1 MKLRIKGNSIR
12 LRLSKPEVEILS
24 LVGMI
29 KEQTDFINNSFVYC
43 LKKDK
48 GSELTASFNNNEL
61 VVFIPDE
68 FVNDWPRNNIIGID
82 NKLIDGSLPELYIL
96 VEKDFKCIDD
106 TTEDQSD
113 NYDNPK
119 TC

>member
-12 LRLSKPEVEILS
+12 LRLSKPEVETLA
-24 LVGMI
+24 LEGVI
-29 KEQTDFINNSFVYC
+29 KEQTDFANKSFVYC

-48 GSELTASFNNNEL
+48 GSELKASFHNNEL
-61 VVFIPDE
+61 VVLIPGE
-68 FVNDWPRNNIIGID
+68 FAHDWPGDNSIGID
-82 NKLIDGSLPELYIL
+82 NKLVDGSLPELYIL
-96 VEKDFKCIDD
+96 IEKDFKCIDD

>member
-12 LRLSKPEVEILS
+12 LRLSKPEVEMLS
-24 LVGMI
+24 SAGII
-29 KEQTDFINNSFVYC
+29 KEQTDFAGNSFVYC
-43 LKKDK
+43 LKKDTT
-48 GSELTASFNNNEL
+48 GELKASFTNNQL
-61 VVFIPDE
+61 VVFIPGE
-68 FVNDWPRNNIIGID
+68 FVHDWPGNNIVGID
-82 NKLIDGSLPELYIL
+82 NKLVDGSLPQLYIL